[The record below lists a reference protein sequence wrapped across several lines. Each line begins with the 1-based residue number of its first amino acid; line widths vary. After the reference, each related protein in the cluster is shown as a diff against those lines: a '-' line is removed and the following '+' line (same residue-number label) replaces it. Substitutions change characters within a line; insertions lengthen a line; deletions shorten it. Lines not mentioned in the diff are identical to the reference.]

1 MIELDEAR
9 RIVLARCE
17 PAAPVSVVLDE
28 SLGCVIA
35 ESIRSTAVVPPF
47 ANTAMDGFA
56 VRASDTAGAS
66 GSPVELRLVGTVRAG
81 MSGLDSPVGAGEAV
95 RIMTGA
101 PMPPGADAVVMVE
114 LAQASAD
121 GRSVLVGAEVP
132 VGNHVRPPGDDIEPG
147 DLLLEAGAELT
158 AAHLGVLA
166 TIGVRK
172 VSVIPRPRVGVIST
186 GDELVDDG
194 SPLAPGQIRDSN
206 RLTLRSLLRASGF
219 EPVDLGLVRDD
230 EAAIEAALREG
241 IMSCDALVTTGGV
254 SMGDFDFIK
263 VVLDRIGD
271 MQWMQIAIKP
281 AKPLAFGTITRPSD
295 GTAVPV
301 FGLPG
306 NPVSSMVSFELF
318 CRPGLRQ
325 MSGFGPSQLDRPVV
339 SAVAEAPLSRRADG
353 KTHFARVW
361 CEYDIASGT
370 YRVRSSGAQ
379 GSHHMA
385 SMAAA
390 NALAVLPDG
399 PTVSAGDAVRV
410 MLLTP

>member
-1 MIELDEAR
+1 MIELAEAR
-9 RIVLARCE
+9 EFVLARCL
-17 PAAPVSVVLDE
+17 PAQPVVVAIEEALD
-28 SLGCVIA
+28 CVVA
-35 ESIRSTAVVPPF
+35 ESIQSNEQVPPF

-56 VRASDTAGAS
+56 VRASDTIGAEDQ
-66 GSPVELRLVGTVRAG
+66 PVVLRVVGTVRAG
-81 MSGLDSPVGAGEAV
+81 MSGIDTPVGAGEAA

-101 PMPPGADAVVMVE
+101 PLPPGADAVVMVE
-114 LAQASAD
+114 RTEAAAD
-121 GRSVLVGAEVP
+121 GSTVAVLAEVP
-132 VGNHVRPPGDDIEPG
+132 SGNHVRPPGDDIEAG
-147 DLLLEAGAELT
+147 DLVLESGTLLT

-166 TIGVRK
+166 TVGMAR

-194 SPLAPGQIRDSN
+194 SPLGPGQIRDSN
-206 RLTLRSLLRASGF
+206 RLTLRSLVRASGF
-219 EPVDLGLVRDD
+219 EAIDLGLVRDD
-230 EAAIEAALREG
+230 ESAIEAALLAGVER
-241 IMSCDALVTTGGV
+241 CDALVTTGGV

-263 VVLDRIGD
+263 VVLDRIGE
-271 MQWMQIAIKP
+271 MRWMQIAIKP
-281 AKPLAFGTITRPSD
+281 AKPLAFGTITRSSD
-295 GTAVPV
+295 GVAVPV

-325 MSGFGPSQLDRPVV
+325 MSGINASSLDRPSVM
-339 SAVAEAPLSRRADG
+339 ALADEPLQRRVDG

-361 CEYDIASGT
+361 CHYDTETAT

-399 PTVSAGDAVRV
+399 ATIEAGTAVRV
-410 MLLTP
+410 LLLAP

>member
-1 MIELDEAR
+1 MIDLDEAR
-9 RIVLARCE
+9 QHVLGRCLPAE
-17 PAAPVSVVLDE
+17 PTVVPIGE
-28 SLGCVIA
+28 ALGCVIA
-35 ESIRSTAVVPPF
+35 ESIRSIEQVPPF

-56 VRASDTAGAS
+56 VRALDTVGADEL
-66 GSPVELRLVGTVRAG
+66 PVELRIVGTVRAG
-81 MSGLDSPVGAGEAV
+81 MSGMDSPVGAGEAA

-114 LAQASAD
+114 RTQAAAD
-121 GRSVLVGAEVP
+121 GSTVAVNAEVS

-147 DLLLEAGAELT
+147 DLVLASGTLLT

-166 TIGVRK
+166 TVGVAN
-172 VSVIPRPRVGVIST
+172 VAVIPRPRVGVIST
-186 GDELVDDG
+186 GDELIDDG
-194 SPLAPGQIRDSN
+194 SALAPGQIRDSN
-206 RLTLRSLLRASGF
+206 RLTLRALLHSSGF
-219 EPVDLGLVRDD
+219 ETVDLGLVRDD
-230 EAAIEAALREG
+230 EHAIEAALLDGAER
-241 IMSCDALVTTGGV
+241 CDAIVTSGGV

-271 MQWMQIAIKP
+271 MRWMQIAIKP
-281 AKPLAFGTITRPSD
+281 AKPLAFGTLTRRSD
-295 GTAVPV
+295 ARAVPV

-325 MSGFGPSQLDRPVV
+325 MSGIEADSLDRPAVM
-339 SAVAEAPLSRRADG
+339 AVADEPLHRRSDG

-361 CEYDIASGT
+361 CHYDIETAT

-399 PTVSAGDAVRV
+399 PTIEAGAAVRV
-410 MLLTP
+410 LLLAT

>member
-1 MIELDEAR
+1 MIELAEAR
-9 RIVLARCE
+9 GFVLARCNGAE
-17 PAAPVSVVLDE
+17 AVVVPIDEALD
-28 SLGCVIA
+28 CVIA
-35 ESIRSTAVVPPF
+35 ESIRSVEQVPPF

-56 VRASDTAGAS
+56 VRAADTLGADDR
-66 GSPVELRLVGTVRAG
+66 PVSLRIVGTVRAG
-81 MSGLDSPVGAGEAV
+81 MSGLDTPVGVGDAA

-101 PMPPGADAVVMVE
+101 PLPPGADAVVMVE
-114 LAQASAD
+114 RTELAVD
-121 GRSVLVGAEVP
+121 GSTVLVRAEVP
-132 VGNHVRPPGDDIEPG
+132 VGNHVRPSGDDIEPG
-147 DLLLEAGAELT
+147 DLVLEAGTVLT

-166 TIGVRK
+166 TVGVAR

-194 SPLAPGQIRDSN
+194 TPLGPGQIRDSN
-206 RLTLRSLLRASGF
+206 RLTLRSLVRSSGF
-219 EPVDLGLVRDD
+219 EAIDLGLVRDD
-230 EAAIEAALREG
+230 ESAIEAALLAGVER
-241 IMSCDALVTTGGV
+241 CDALVTTGGV

-271 MQWMQIAIKP
+271 MRWMQIAIKP
-281 AKPLAFGTITRPSD
+281 AKPLAFGTITRSSD
-295 GTAVPV
+295 GVAVPV

-325 MSGFGPSQLDRPVV
+325 MSGINANSLDRPSVM
-339 SAVAEAPLSRRADG
+339 ALADEPLQRRVDG

-361 CEYDIASGT
+361 CHYDTETAT

-399 PTVSAGDAVRV
+399 ATIEAGTAVRV
-410 MLLTP
+410 LLLAP

>member
-1 MIELDEAR
+1 MIELAEAR
-9 RIVLARCE
+9 GFVLARCVGAE
-17 PAAPVSVVLDE
+17 AVVVPIDEALD
-28 SLGCVIA
+28 CVIA
-35 ESIRSTAVVPPF
+35 ESIRSVEQVPPF

-56 VRASDTAGAS
+56 VRAADTLGADDR
-66 GSPVELRLVGTVRAG
+66 PVSLRIVGTVRAG
-81 MSGLDSPVGAGEAV
+81 MSGLDTPVGFGDAA

-101 PMPPGADAVVMVE
+101 PLPPGADAVVMVE
-114 LAQASAD
+114 RTELAID
-121 GRSVLVGAEVP
+121 GSTVLVRAEVP
-132 VGNHVRPPGDDIEPG
+132 VGNHVRPSGDDIESG
-147 DLLLEAGAELT
+147 DLVLEAGTVLT

-166 TIGVRK
+166 TVGMAR

-194 SPLAPGQIRDSN
+194 SPLGPGQIRDSN
-206 RLTLRSLLRASGF
+206 RLTLRSLVRASGF
-219 EPVDLGLVRDD
+219 EAIDLGLVRDD
-230 EAAIEAALREG
+230 ESAIEAALLAGVER
-241 IMSCDALVTTGGV
+241 CDALVTTGGV

-271 MQWMQIAIKP
+271 MRWMQVAIKP
-281 AKPLAFGTITRPSD
+281 AKPLAFGTITRSSD
-295 GTAVPV
+295 GVAVPV

-325 MSGFGPSQLDRPVV
+325 MSGINANFLDRPSVM
-339 SAVAEAPLSRRADG
+339 ALADEPLQRRADG

-361 CEYDIASGT
+361 CHYDTDTAT

-385 SMAAA
+385 SRAAA

-399 PTVSAGDAVRV
+399 ATIEAGTAVRV
-410 MLLTP
+410 LLLAP

>member
-1 MIELDEAR
+1 VIELAEAR
-9 RIVLARCE
+9 EFVLARCL
-17 PAAPVSVVLDE
+17 PAQPVVVAIEEALD
-28 SLGCVIA
+28 CVVA
-35 ESIRSTAVVPPF
+35 ESIQSNEQVPPF

-56 VRASDTAGAS
+56 VRASDTIGAEDQ
-66 GSPVELRLVGTVRAG
+66 PVVLRVVGTVRAG
-81 MSGLDSPVGAGEAV
+81 MSGIDTPVGAGEAA

-101 PMPPGADAVVMVE
+101 PLPPGADAVVMVE
-114 LAQASAD
+114 RTEAAAD
-121 GRSVLVGAEVP
+121 GSTVAVLAEVP
-132 VGNHVRPPGDDIEPG
+132 SGNHVRPPGDDIEAG
-147 DLLLEAGAELT
+147 DLVLESGTLLT

-166 TIGVRK
+166 TVGMAR

-194 SPLAPGQIRDSN
+194 SPLGPGQIRDSN
-206 RLTLRSLLRASGF
+206 RLTLRSLVRASGF
-219 EPVDLGLVRDD
+219 EAIDLGLVRDD
-230 EAAIEAALREG
+230 ESAIEAALLAGVER
-241 IMSCDALVTTGGV
+241 CDALVTTGGV

-263 VVLDRIGD
+263 VVLDRIGE
-271 MQWMQIAIKP
+271 MRWMQIAIKP
-281 AKPLAFGTITRPSD
+281 AKPLAFGTITRSSD
-295 GTAVPV
+295 GVAVPV

-325 MSGFGPSQLDRPVV
+325 MSGINASSLDRPSVM
-339 SAVAEAPLSRRADG
+339 ALADEPLQRRVDG

-361 CEYDIASGT
+361 CHYDTETAT

-399 PTVSAGDAVRV
+399 ATIEAGTAVRV
-410 MLLTP
+410 LLLAP

>member
-9 RIVLARCE
+9 AFVLGRCLPAEPVIVPIHEA
-17 PAAPVSVVLDE
+17 LDR
-28 SLGCVIA
+28 VIA
-35 ESIRSTAVVPPF
+35 ESIRSTEVVPPF

-56 VRASDTAGAS
+56 VRAADTVGAS
-66 GSPVELRLVGTVRAG
+66 ESSVELRLVGTVRAG
-81 MSGLDSPVGAGEAV
+81 MSGLDSPVGAGEAA

-101 PMPPGADAVVMVE
+101 PLPPGADAVVMVE
-114 LAQASAD
+114 RTEPGASD
-121 GRSVLVGAEVP
+121 STVVVHAEVP

-147 DLLLEAGAELT
+147 DLLLEAGTALT

-166 TIGVRK
+166 TIGVRE
-172 VSVIPRPRVGVIST
+172 VAVVPRPKVGVIST
-186 GDELVDDG
+186 GDELIDDG

-219 EPVDLGLVRDD
+219 EAVDLGLVRDD
-230 EAAIEAALREG
+230 EEAIEAALLAG
-241 IMSCDALVTTGGV
+241 VLSCDALVTTGGV

-271 MQWMQIAIKP
+271 MRWMQIAIKP
-281 AKPLAFGTITRPSD
+281 AKPLAFGTITRSSD
-295 GTAVPV
+295 GVAVPV

-325 MSGFGPSQLDRPVV
+325 MSGFGSSQLDRRSVV
-339 SAVAEAPLSRRADG
+339 AIADEPLTRRADG

-361 CEYDIASGT
+361 CEYDLASAT

-379 GSHHMA
+379 GSHQMA

-399 PTVSAGDAVRV
+399 PTVVAGDAVRV